1 MKIAA
6 FDLDGT
12 LLRSHTAC
20 EAIAEG
26 IGRLGRMREFEQLRS
41 NQIEEVTAAREEMAQ
56 WYSEFTFRDL
66 CKHLNAIHVAPGT
79 EEAFALLHHHG
90 FKIAIVSLTWEF
102 AAGWFA
108 NKLGADYFVGQ
119 GLSMNGS
126 ITHFWPQDKEL
137 WLTRLASDLSVDMN
151 DVAAVGD
158 SGGDIPMLL
167 SVGHRFWVGPN
178 IPPELEGKVVHV
190 PSGNIGLV
198 AQGMIE
204 AQTC

>member
-41 NQIEEVTAAREEMAQ
+41 NQFEEVRAAREEMAQ
-56 WYSEFTFRDL
+56 WYSEFTFGDL
-66 CKHLNAIHVAPGT
+66 CKHLTAIRVAPGT
-79 EEAFALLHHHG
+79 EEAFASLHHHG
-90 FKIAIVSLTWEF
+90 FRVAIVSLTWEF

-119 GLSMNGS
+119 GLSPEGA
-126 ITHFWPQDKEL
+126 ITHFWPQDKAL
-137 WLTRLASDLSVDMN
+137 WLTGLAEKLGADMKN
-151 DVAAVGD
+151 VAAVGD

-167 SVGHRFWVGPN
+167 SVGKRFWVGQT
-178 IPPELEGKVVHV
+178 IPPQLEGKVIHD
-190 PSGNIGLV
+190 PSGDIRLV
-198 AQGMIE
+198 AQRMIE
-204 AQTC
+204 AHN

>member
-1 MKIAA
+1 VRLAA

-12 LLRSHTAC
+12 LLRSQTAC

-56 WYSEFTFRDL
+56 WYSAYSLDDL
-66 CKHLNAIHVAPGT
+66 CQHLATIRLAPGV
-79 EEAFALLHHHG
+79 EEAFTSLHRHD
-90 FKIAIVSLTWEF
+90 FRIAIVSLTWEF

-108 NKLGADYFVGQ
+108 SKLGADYFVGQ
-119 GLSMNGS
+119 GLSSEGKIS
-126 ITHFWPQDKEL
+126 HFWPQDKAT
-137 WLTRLASDLSVDMN
+137 WLAELASYLGVDVK

-167 SVGHRFWVGPN
+167 SVGHRFWVGKVVPT
-178 IPPELEGKVVHV
+178 ELEGQVIPD
-190 PSGNIGLV
+190 PSGDIRLV
-198 AQGMIE
+198 AERIIE
-204 AQTC
+204 AQN